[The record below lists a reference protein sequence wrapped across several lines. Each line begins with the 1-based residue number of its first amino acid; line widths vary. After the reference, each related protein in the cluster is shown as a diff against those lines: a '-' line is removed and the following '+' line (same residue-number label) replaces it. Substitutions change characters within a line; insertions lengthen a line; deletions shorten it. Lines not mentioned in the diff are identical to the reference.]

1 MRVPPRLKVRP
12 LPADIARL
20 VRRQMAE
27 TKTPGIAVG
36 MLLDGRAY
44 AQGFGVTNVSVPSP
58 VNTETLFQIGST
70 GKTFT
75 ATAIMRLVERGDLD
89 LDVPVR
95 RYLPDFRLRDPDVQR
110 RVTLRH
116 LLTHTGGWAGD
127 LFPDTGRGDD
137 ALARAVAA
145 LRKVPQLTPL
155 GSAWH
160 YNNAGFY
167 VAGRILEKATGMSYE
182 RAIKELLLDPL
193 GMTHSFFLA
202 EDLLPY
208 RVATGH
214 AEHRGKQVPQPW
226 WGLRSVAP
234 AGGLVS
240 DVVDQLRWAE
250 FNLGEGRAPGGDRL
264 LKRSTM
270 TMMQREQAKAGALA
284 DAVGISWLLDEVGGT
299 KIVSHGGTTIGQ
311 LSSFAMVPSRK
322 LAITTMSNST
332 SGRSLN
338 RAIVAHVLERYG
350 DVHRIPPVIPPANRD
365 ELARYQGRYV
375 DAFKQLEISLRP
387 AGARLKGT
395 LTALAPGEDGSLPTI
410 RLALTGPDRAVHDRD
425 IYAGLRAEFLRS
437 EAGRLTFLRLGGRLY
452 RRVSATPDNAVKAK
466 KRNPRA
472 GRTASKT

>member
-1 MRVPPRLKVRP
+1 
-12 LPADIARL
+12 
-20 VRRQMAE
+20 MAE
-27 TKTPGIAVG
+27 TKTPGVAVG

-44 AQGFGVTNVSVPSP
+44 AQGFGVTNVSVPAP
-58 VNTETLFQIGST
+58 VDTDTLFQIGST

-75 ATAIMRLVERGDLD
+75 ATAIMRLIERGELD

-127 LFPDTGRGDD
+127 LFPDTGRGED

-155 GSAWH
+155 GAAWH

-167 VAGRILEKATGMSYE
+167 VAGRILEKITGMSYE
-182 RAIKELLLDPL
+182 RAIKELVLDPL

-202 EDLLPY
+202 EELLPH

-214 AEHRGKQVPQPW
+214 AEHRGKQIPQPW

-250 FNLGEGRAPGGDRL
+250 FNLGDGRAPGGSRL

-270 TMMQREQAKAGALA
+270 KMMQSPQAKAGGMA
-284 DAVGISWLLDEVGGT
+284 DSVGISWLLDDAGGT

-311 LSSFAMVPSRK
+311 LSTFGMVPSRR
-322 LAITTMSNST
+322 LAITTLTNST

-338 RAIVAHVLERYG
+338 RAVVAHVLERYG
-350 DVHRIPPVIPPANRD
+350 KVRRMPPEIPPAHRD

-375 DAFKQLEISLRP
+375 DGFKQVQISLRP

-395 LTALAPGEDGSLPTI
+395 LTALAADEDGDLPTI
-410 RLALTGPDRAVHDRD
+410 RLALTGPDRAVHDGD
-425 IYAGLRAEFLRS
+425 IYSGLRAEFLRN

-452 RRVSATPDNAVKAK
+452 RRVSATPAEAAKAT
-466 KRNPRA
+466 KRKQRA
-472 GRTASKT
+472 ARAASKA